1 MTHLEYLNSSKV
13 NQRAVAYRLRSIGIT
28 NYCANQDLTASQ
40 IEQLES
46 RFGSAKMPQQKQKR
60 VLNRSAKTHSLTVAT
75 VATVAQIENKKTESG
90 LLFYAPF
97 AVTLLSIA
105 LTISGLF
112 MFAGWFGFTLG
123 SMFGLFLFG
132 ASIVARNKQKG
143 DTSASALNTVL
154 YLELGACLLH
164 VFTFYAALESASNE
178 ILRWSAAF
186 VCASFVAIISY
197 NSINLIRN
205 YNAE

>member
-13 NQRAVAYRLRSIGIT
+13 NQRAVAYRLRSIGIA
-28 NYCANQDLTASQ
+28 NYCANQNLTPLQ
-40 IEQLES
+40 IAQLEN
-46 RFGSAKMPQQKQKR
+46 RFGAAKMPQLKQRR

-75 VATVAQIENKKTESG
+75 VAQIEDKKTESG

-112 MFAGWFGFTLG
+112 MFARWFGFTLG

-164 VFTFYAALESASNE
+164 VFTFYAALESANNE

>member
-28 NYCANQDLTASQ
+28 NYCANDELTASQ
-40 IEQLES
+40 IAQLES
-46 RFGSAKMPQQKQKR
+46 RFGSAKMPQPKQRR
-60 VLNRSAKTHSLTVAT
+60 VVNRSAKTHSLTVAN
-75 VATVAQIENKKTESG
+75 VAQIEDKKTESG

-123 SMFGLFLFG
+123 CMFGLFLFG

-164 VFTFYAALESASNE
+164 VFTFYAALESATNDL
-178 ILRWSAAF
+178 LRWSAAF

>member
-1 MTHLEYLNSSKV
+1 MTHLEYLQSSNV
-13 NQRAVAYRLRSIGIT
+13 NQRAIAYRLRSIGVDQ
-28 NYCANQDLTASQ
+28 YSANSSLTPAQ
-40 IEQLES
+40 IELLNQ
-46 RFGSAKMPQQKQKR
+46 RFGEAKMPQPKQKR
-60 VLNRSAKTHSLTVAT
+60 VLNRLIKTHSLTVAT
-75 VATVAQIENKKTESG
+75 VAQIEDKKTESG

-97 AVTLLSIA
+97 AVTLLSIS
-105 LTISGLF
+105 LTVAGLF
-112 MFAGWFGFTLG
+112 MFAGWFGFGLAA
-123 SMFGLFLFG
+123 MFGLFLFG

-164 VFTFYAALESASNE
+164 VFTFYSALESATNPF
-178 ILRWSAAF
+178 LRWSAAF
-186 VCASFVAIISY
+186 ICALFVAIISY

>member
-13 NQRAVAYRLRSIGIT
+13 NQRAVAYRLRSIGIN
-28 NYCANQDLTASQ
+28 NYCANDELTASQ
-40 IEQLES
+40 IAQLES
-46 RFGSAKMPQQKQKR
+46 RFGAAKVPQPKQRR
-60 VLNRSAKTHSLTVAT
+60 VVNRSAKTHSLTVAT
-75 VATVAQIENKKTESG
+75 VAQIEDKKTESG

-105 LTISGLF
+105 LTVSGLF

-123 SMFGLFLFG
+123 CMFGLFLFG

-164 VFTFYAALESASNE
+164 IFTFYAALENATNDL
-178 ILRWSAAF
+178 LRWSAAF

>member
-40 IEQLES
+40 ISQLES
-46 RFGSAKMPQQKQKR
+46 RFGAAKIPQQKQKR

-75 VATVAQIENKKTESG
+75 VAKIQDKKTESG

-123 SMFGLFLFG
+123 CMFGLFLFG
-132 ASIVARNKQKG
+132 ASIVARNKEKG

-164 VFTFYAALESASNE
+164 VFTFYAALESANNE